1 MLTYKNCNRI
11 WFILLAS
18 FEDQILEHNLLS
30 QVNCFIWNVAA
41 KLEML
46 LEEKLVE
53 AHTSA
58 NHIRTLE
65 VRLQEANQNIGAIHR
80 KSNQPRKS
88 VSASLD
94 AESEEDSNMQ
104 LLTASSD
111 LDVTRLQVCPELYK
125 FSSSPVYKPV
135 ICIDVHVI

>member
-1 MLTYKNCNRI
+1 M
-11 WFILLAS
+11 
-18 FEDQILEHNLLS
+18 
-30 QVNCFIWNVAA
+30 
-41 KLEML
+41 
-46 LEEKLVE
+46 EEKLVE

-58 NHIRTLE
+58 NQIRTLE

-94 AESEEDSNMQ
+94 AESEEDLNTQ
-104 LLTASSD
+104 VLTASSD
-111 LDVTRLQVCPELYK
+111 LDVTRLQVCPELYQ

-135 ICIDVHVI
+135 ICIDVHVIRVCLHHLESSLNLETTGT

>member
-1 MLTYKNCNRI
+1 M
-11 WFILLAS
+11 
-18 FEDQILEHNLLS
+18 
-30 QVNCFIWNVAA
+30 
-41 KLEML
+41 
-46 LEEKLVE
+46 E

-58 NHIRTLE
+58 NQIRTLE

-94 AESEEDSNMQ
+94 AESEEDLNMQ
-104 LLTASSD
+104 VLTASSD

-125 FSSSPVYKPV
+125 FSSFPVYKPV
-135 ICIDVHVI
+135 ICIDVHVIQVCLHHLESSLNVETTET